1 MDSPPEPNKAKS
13 FQPHPHH
20 SGEHSQNPFNKDRK
34 HTQHEGKYNNRPHF
48 PKMAFPV
55 FEGKDP
61 KIWRD
66 KCEDYFRIFDIPE
79 FLWVSMA
86 SMRIVG
92 DAARWV
98 RVEKNRGDLGNW
110 TTFMQKVEDKFGA
123 YDYMCALQD
132 LLELQQQGS
141 VEDYVLSFESL
152 QFQIEMHNTGYDKMF
167 FITQFTRGLKPDIS
181 AAVQAQVPNTMER
194 AVLLAKIQ
202 QQLQER
208 GKPKY
213 QRTIPSQKY
222 LTASTHKIEPKQES
236 AVSPY
241 SKERHKRD
249 YCKANNLC
257 FIVWSTLIPTIYL
270 NALKGQ
276 EIKLMP

>member
-1 MDSPPEPNKAKS
+1 M
-13 FQPHPHH
+13 
-20 SGEHSQNPFNKDRK
+20 
-34 HTQHEGKYNNRPHF
+34 TF
-48 PKMAFPV
+48 PA

-66 KCEDYFRIFDIPE
+66 KCEDYFLIFDIPE

-86 SMRIVG
+86 SMSIVG

-110 TTFMQKVEDKFGA
+110 TPFMHKVEDKFGA
-123 YDYMCALQD
+123 YDYMHALQD

-194 AVLLAKIQ
+194 AVMLAKIQ
-202 QQLQER
+202 QQLQEGESLNIR
-208 GKPKY
+208 E
-213 QRTIPSQKY
+213 PSH
-222 LTASTHKIEPKQES
+222 LRSI
-236 AVSPY
+236 
-241 SKERHKRD
+241 
-249 YCKANNLC
+249 
-257 FIVWSTLIPTIYL
+257 
-270 NALKGQ
+270 
-276 EIKLMP
+276 